1 MIGKSDRTIREWI
14 SKFFENGGEIPD
26 SRLGHYQRTG
36 VLWKDESLSKAATRY
51 ILSNAAV

>member
-1 MIGKSDRTIREWI
+1 MIGKSDRTIHEWI